1 MFSNSKIK
9 VHTKQTN
16 FCPEKN
22 QHPHHGK
29 QNDAW
34 IWIQLQSR
42 KFFVAQPIKWMNLK
56 DTNLLDRVNEIYAFP
71 APYAIKY
78 RLKRKWGYIQFSG
91 HQPKHSKLVW
101 ACNVL
106 KYPFIINVLKTKIT
120 KNLSLVKNLPIFTN
134 RNKRNLVL
142 SCPWSTTINLS

>member
-78 RLKRKWGYIQFSG
+78 RSKRKWGYNQFSG

-106 KYPFIINVLKTKIT
+106 KYPLSMYLRQKLPKIF
-120 KNLSLVKNLPIFTN
+120 LWWRIYLYSRIATN
-134 RNKRNLVL
+134 EILY
-142 SCPWSTTINLS
+142 CPVPGPQQ